1 MTDTQPHL
9 STRMTDIAGRGA
21 DAWAIADRAAEDRA
35 AGLDVASLCL
45 GDTSFDTPP
54 EITAALIH
62 AVQTGRT
69 HYAPVP
75 GTTGLRRAI
84 AAAQLRHT
92 GLTADAV
99 QVTVFGGA
107 QNALFAALMA
117 VAGPGDEVVL
127 LAPWY
132 ATYEATAK
140 ATGATIVALPIS
152 APSSGARI
160 DPAALDASISPKVR
174 AIVVNGPNNPGGH
187 ILGSTDLQTIA
198 DVAIRH
204 DIWVI
209 SDEVYRTSV
218 FDSAFQSVAALPGMA
233 ARTII
238 VNSLSKS
245 HAMTGWRLGWTIA
258 PVTTAQALEN
268 LAQCMLFGS
277 PTFIQDAA
285 EVALSP
291 ALDPAMASFAE
302 ALHDRRDLMAGAL
315 ARMEGLQFQVPEGGM
330 FCFVD
335 VSATGLD
342 GGTFADRLYAAT
354 GLAVVPGFA
363 FGPAMEP
370 FIRLSF
376 SSDEATITEGMTR
389 LRHFVATCRN
399 TSNPQDPAPKNKVNP

>member
-1 MTDTQPHL
+1 MIDSPHPQPRL
-9 STRMTDIAGRGA
+9 SARMADISGRGA
-21 DAWAIADRAAEDRA
+21 DAWAIADRAADDRA
-35 AGLDVASLCL
+35 AGLDVISLCL
-45 GDTSFDTPP
+45 GDTSFDTPA
-54 EITAALIH
+54 EISAALIH

-75 GTTGLRRAI
+75 GTPGLRRAI
-84 AAAQLRHT
+84 AAAQTRHT
-92 GLTADAV
+92 GLPAEAG

-117 VAGPGDEVVL
+117 VAGPGDAVVL

-140 ATGATIVALPIS
+140 ATGASIVAVPI
-152 APSSGARI
+152 ATAATGTRI
-160 DPAALDASISPKVR
+160 DPAVLQAGIGPAVR
-174 AIVVNGPNNPGGH
+174 AIILNGPNNPGGH
-187 ILGSTDLQTIA
+187 IFGPADLQTIA
-198 DVAIRH
+198 DLAVRH
-204 DIWVI
+204 DLWVI

-218 FDSAFQSVAALPGMA
+218 FDSTFQSIAALPGMA

-258 PVTTAQALEN
+258 PTAAALALEN
-268 LAQCMLFGS
+268 MAQCMLFGS

-285 EVALSP
+285 EIALSP
-291 ALDPAMASFAE
+291 ELDQAMSAFAA
-302 ALHDRRDLMAGAL
+302 ALHGRRDLMASAL
-315 ARMEGLQFQVPEGGM
+315 AGIDGLRFQTPEGGM

-363 FGPAMEP
+363 FGPAMHP

-376 SSDEATITEGMTR
+376 SADEATITEGMTR
-389 LRHFVATCRN
+389 LRDFMVTCRN
-399 TSNPQDPAPKNKVNP
+399 TTNPQRR